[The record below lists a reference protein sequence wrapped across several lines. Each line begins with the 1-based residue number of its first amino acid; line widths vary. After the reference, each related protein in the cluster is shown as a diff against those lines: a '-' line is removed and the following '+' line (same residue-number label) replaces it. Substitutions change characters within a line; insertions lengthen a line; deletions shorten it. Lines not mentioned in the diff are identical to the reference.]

1 MDLSEKLIQL
11 RKKKGLSQA
20 ELVRMMDVS
29 RQAVAKWEKG
39 AATPT
44 AENLARLSN
53 IYGVPLSTL
62 LDDEKELW
70 EEDKEAQGPEKT
82 AGENETPAQPVRKR
96 SMRIAVLILILL
108 LVISV
113 AIYVGIKKSRDIPVQ
128 LENMENDT
136 TWGNTPKGE
145 FAVDW

>member
-62 LDDEKELW
+62 LDDEKELGEDAALAP
-70 EEDKEAQGPEKT
+70 EEQVPHTASSKT
-82 AGENETPAQPVRKR
+82 K
-96 SMRIAVLILILL
+96 IAIILATTVLLILATSFAASKAAESGDQRHQAKEQIE
-108 LVISV
+108 
-113 AIYVGIKKSRDIPVQ
+113 D
-128 LENMENDT
+128 LER
-136 TWGNTPKGE
+136 GE
-145 FAVDW
+145 IEPDRELNYS